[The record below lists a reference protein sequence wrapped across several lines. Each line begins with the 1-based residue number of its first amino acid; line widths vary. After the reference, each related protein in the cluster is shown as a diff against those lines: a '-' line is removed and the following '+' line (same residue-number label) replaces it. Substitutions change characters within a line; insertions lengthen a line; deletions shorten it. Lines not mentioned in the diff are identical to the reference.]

1 MTGMGAVRLLVTIFA
16 LCSGLAPEWVQ
27 ADATF
32 TRPDGVILEAAQT
45 DATVE
50 RLMRA
55 GNVPGSAL
63 ALIGDGKLAHL
74 QAYGMADA
82 SGARPLNTDT
92 VMYGASLTKAASV
105 GPRQEASAPLV
116 PADESAK
123 RGGPIML
130 SPEFEKHCFE
140 PANERAL
147 CARAGIAH

>member
-1 MTGMGAVRLLVTIFA
+1 MTGMGAVSLLVTIFA

-32 TRPDGVILEAAQT
+32 TRPDGVVLEAAQT

-55 GNVPGSAL
+55 SNVPGLAL

-82 SGARPLNTDT
+82 SEARPLNTDT

-105 GPRQEASAPLV
+105 RPRQEASAPLV
-116 PADESAK
+116 PADESSK
-123 RGGPIML
+123 RGGPT
-130 SPEFEKHCFE
+130 
-140 PANERAL
+140 RT
-147 CARAGIAH
+147 

>member
-1 MTGMGAVRLLVTIFA
+1 MTGLVAVRLLVTILA

-32 TRPDGVILEAAQT
+32 TRPDGVVLEAAQT

-55 GNVPGSAL
+55 SNVPGLAL

-82 SGARPLNTDT
+82 SEARPLNTDT

-105 GPRQEASAPLV
+105 GPRQEAYAPLV
-116 PADESAK
+116 PADESEK
-123 RGGPIML
+123 RGGPT
-130 SPEFEKHCFE
+130 
-140 PANERAL
+140 RT
-147 CARAGIAH
+147 

>member
-55 GNVPGSAL
+55 GNVPGLAL

-74 QAYGMADA
+74 QAHSMADA
-82 SGARPLNTDT
+82 S
-92 VMYGASLTKAASV
+92 
-105 GPRQEASAPLV
+105 
-116 PADESAK
+116 
-123 RGGPIML
+123 
-130 SPEFEKHCFE
+130 
-140 PANERAL
+140 
-147 CARAGIAH
+147 